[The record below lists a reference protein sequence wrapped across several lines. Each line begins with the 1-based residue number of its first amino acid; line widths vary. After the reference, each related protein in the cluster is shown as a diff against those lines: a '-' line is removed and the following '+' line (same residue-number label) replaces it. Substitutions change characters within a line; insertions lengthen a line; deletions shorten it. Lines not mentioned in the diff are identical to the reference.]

1 MLMACQ
7 ICGGEA
13 RTVILKERNVSC
25 GDYFEGC
32 RLYEQDLGEVAL
44 VECTRCGFGYFPELQ
59 TWPEEKFRSEIY
71 NDDYHLCDPPFL
83 DERPRKLAAWLSK
96 NLQPC
101 DLIDFGGGQG
111 KMSDLLRGNGFR
123 ARSYDPFYGDPEF
136 PSSDADV
143 VTAFEVVEHVP
154 DQSELFGALKSLC
167 RPSGMLIFSTSLK
180 PKTISGDWWYTSAR
194 NGHVSFHTAE
204 SLKRIMDKFGLA
216 GVSLSNE
223 IHVAA
228 LTPAVIAKAA
238 HWQAIAICDTPG
250 FVFRD
255 GWRRMVPVTE
265 AAE

>member
-1 MLMACQ
+1 
-7 ICGGEA
+7 
-13 RTVILKERNVSC
+13 
-25 GDYFEGC
+25 
-32 RLYEQDLGEVAL
+32 
-44 VECTRCGFGYFPELQ
+44 
-59 TWPEEKFRSEIY
+59 
-71 NDDYHLCDPPFL
+71 
-83 DERPRKLAAWLSK
+83 
-96 NLQPC
+96 
-101 DLIDFGGGQG
+101 
-111 KMSDLLRGNGFR
+111 
-123 ARSYDPFYGDPEF
+123 
-136 PSSDADV
+136 

-223 IHVAA
+223 THVAA